1 MMWKFLAGVWFIIA
15 GFIVGV
21 WFAHGTQILS
31 KDKVQV
37 VTKRINPTFGME
49 EEIIEWKPQFRLGLE
64 YGAPSVALCLAV
76 GVVCLRIARSQK
88 QPS

>member
-1 MMWKFLAGVWFIIA
+1 MMWKVLAGVWFLLA

-21 WFAHGTQILS
+21 WIAHGGQTLT

-37 VTKRINPTFGME
+37 VTKRVNPTFGTE

-64 YGAPSVALCLAV
+64 YGAPAAVLCVAV
-76 GVVCLRIARSQK
+76 GVVCIRISRSRK
-88 QPS
+88 Q